1 LFFLARDAEERQKW
15 LCNLEDAISFNTVR
29 TVCFFGF
36 IFIFV
41 EKYFIDQDNLS
52 LPNSILFQR
61 KILEADGF
69 LQLLIEQVNVRVQIY
84 R

>member
-1 LFFLARDAEERQKW
+1 MF
-15 LCNLEDAISFNTVR
+15 
-29 TVCFFGF
+29 FFGF

-69 LQLLIEQVNVRVQIY
+69 LQLLIEQVNVRAQIH